1 MHSKAQG
8 RAANGMQTTRQT
20 CEGGAMLLAGD
31 IGGTKT
37 DLAIFSHEAGPHS
50 PLAQGEVHSADYPS
64 LQVLVT
70 EFLKKVKMPV
80 ETACFDVAGPVIDGH
95 VKITNLPWS
104 MDEASL
110 AKDLNLKSVRLM
122 NDLEAVARAIPVL
135 RPGDVHTLNAG
146 QTVPNG
152 AIGVVAPGTGLG
164 ESFLTWDGSKYVSH
178 SSEGGHADFAP
189 TDERQIGLLRYMLE
203 RFEHVGIERVC
214 SGIGI
219 PNIYEYLRDGEH
231 IPETP
236 QIAQLIAGSKDRTAA
251 IVTAAADLQNP
262 SKLCAAT
269 VDTFISILA
278 SEAGNVALK
287 VIANGRSYLAG
298 GIPLHVLSAL
308 QGLRFIECFTR
319 KGRFAELMKHI
330 PVHVILTRAGL
341 LGAAAYGL
349 ESFKEES

>member
-1 MHSKAQG
+1 
-8 RAANGMQTTRQT
+8 
-20 CEGGAMLLAGD
+20 MLLAAD

-37 DLAIFSHEAGPHS
+37 DLAVFSHEAGPHS
-50 PLAQGEVHSADYPS
+50 PLVQGEVHSADYPS
-64 LQVLVT
+64 LQVLAA
-70 EFLKKVKMPV
+70 EFLSKVDIPV
-80 ETACFDVAGPVIDGH
+80 ERACFDVAGPVIDGH
-95 VKITNLPWS
+95 AKVTNLPWT

-110 AKDLNLKSVRLM
+110 ASDLNLKSVRLL
-122 NDLEAVARAIPVL
+122 NDLEAVARAVPIL
-135 RPGDVHTLNAG
+135 RPIDVTTLNAG
-146 QTVPNG
+146 QPVLNG
-152 AIGVVAPGTGLG
+152 AIGVIAPGTGLG

-178 SSEGGHADFAP
+178 GSEGGHADFAP

-203 RFEHVGIERVC
+203 RFDHVGIERVC

-219 PNIYEYLRDGEH
+219 PNIYEYLRDIEK
-231 IPETP
+231 IPEGP
-236 QIAQLIAGSKDRTAA
+236 QISQLIAASKDRTAA
-251 IVTAAADLQNP
+251 IVTAAADLQHP

-287 VIANGRSYLAG
+287 VLATGGIYLAG

-308 QGLRFIECFTR
+308 QDPRFNECFTR

-330 PVHVILTRAGL
+330 PVHVILSRAAL
-341 LGAAAYGL
+341 LGAAVYGL